1 MNIKK
6 FDEIMKIAD
15 RVAKRSSI
23 RVQVSCLLI
32 DRKSG
37 RIVATGYNKLG
48 NRRLNGRH
56 SVHAEVDAL
65 KKVKKPSTNL
75 IMLLYRTGE
84 RLITP
89 CHACQQWIDAYGIS
103 EVYHTSKVE

>member
-1 MNIKK
+1 MKK
-6 FDEIMKIAD
+6 FDEIMHIAEKIA
-15 RVAKRSSI
+15 RRSPI
-23 RVQVSCLLI
+23 RVKVSCLLI
-32 DRKSG
+32 DKKSG

-48 NRRLNGRH
+48 NRRLNGRF

-75 IMLLYRTGE
+75 IMLLYRSGE

-103 EVYHTSKVE
+103 EVYYTSKVE